1 MLSATVIGLG
11 RSGIAAAKILQR
23 QGYQV
28 TISDRATRDNVGDR
42 LAALEQQAN
51 SLGITVKL
59 GDTFAPTT
67 DLDKLVVSPGVP
79 WDNPALVQAREMG
92 IETIGEMELAWQEMK
107 SLPWVGITGTN
118 GKTTVT
124 ALTGAIFQAGGLNAP
139 ACGNIGYAASE
150 IALREPQPDWVIGEI
165 SSYQVESSPT
175 LAPRIGIFTTLT
187 PDHLSR
193 HQTVENYYAI
203 KASLIRQSTFQVLNG
218 DDPYLVSVA
227 EQWPHAIWT
236 SIGGFDKLPGNPEK
250 GTWIADGWVYC
261 QGQQILPIADL
272 QMPGI
277 HNQQNLLMA
286 VTAARLAGIA
296 PAAIQ
301 SAVAAFLGV
310 THRLEYICTWQGVK
324 YINDSKATNYDAADV
339 GLGSVE
345 APTIL
350 IAGGEPKE
358 GDDRPWLQTI
368 KAKAAA
374 VLLIGEAAPQF
385 AKRLQEVGFDRYEIV
400 ETMARAVPRSAE
412 LAAAHQAK
420 VVLLSPACASFDQYQ
435 SFEARGEDFRKLCQ
449 QNFVGDSKIAQIA
462 DC

>member
-67 DLDKLVVSPGVP
+67 DLHKLVVSPGVP

-92 IETIGEMELAWQEMK
+92 IETIGEMELAWQEMN

-124 ALTGAIFQAGGLNAP
+124 ALTAAIFQAGGLNAP

-203 KASLIRQSTFQVLNG
+203 KASLVRQSTFQVLNG

-227 EQWPHAIWT
+227 DQWPHAIWT

-250 GTWIADGWVYC
+250 GTWIAD
-261 QGQQILPIADL
+261 
-272 QMPGI
+272 
-277 HNQQNLLMA
+277 
-286 VTAARLAGIA
+286 R
-296 PAAIQ
+296 
-301 SAVAAFLGV
+301 
-310 THRLEYICTWQGVK
+310 
-324 YINDSKATNYDAADV
+324 
-339 GLGSVE
+339 
-345 APTIL
+345 
-350 IAGGEPKE
+350 
-358 GDDRPWLQTI
+358 
-368 KAKAAA
+368 
-374 VLLIGEAAPQF
+374 
-385 AKRLQEVGFDRYEIV
+385 
-400 ETMARAVPRSAE
+400 RSAN
-412 LAAAHQAK
+412 AW
-420 VVLLSPACASFDQYQ
+420 
-435 SFEARGEDFRKLCQ
+435 
-449 QNFVGDSKIAQIA
+449 DS
-462 DC
+462 